1 MTDEKTERDVLRSL
15 TFAELT
21 EARTSA
27 AETFAHFTL
36 IDEKPYLADGFARYY
51 REVVAE
57 VDRRNAEGI

>member
-1 MTDEKTERDVLRSL
+1 MTDDQTEQDDLRSL
-15 TFAELT
+15 TYAELT
-21 EARTSA
+21 EARTGA

-57 VDRRNAEGI
+57 IDRRNAEVA